1 MTKSI
6 DKIRKGDKLWPGTID
21 YSTIPEFQRDEEGNK
36 VPIYGVRT
44 YHPGV
49 FICRSLREDGSRC
62 NTAIAILQKDYS
74 RNFDGYKCPI
84 CGTVHKK
91 ENILELMS
99 YRETAFVFWEY
110 VNVNSMR
117 KITVKYRTEATP
129 IDGTKTYHIAIK
141 TLTPEVAHHSFV
153 DVLTSHAISYD
164 HIRKILAEHGH
175 EMDPMLVELVTMGL
189 EDHEARYVV
198 QNYYHKLHLARNLKN
213 ANPELFFDLMKALK
227 GHDVSYEE
235 FVSMY
240 PPYLGDLTKKLLS
253 SYNAYED
260 RNRSYG
266 RPYIW
271 QPDSAYTDK
280 RNLNAVVESF
290 KNDTINFSN
299 MQRILEYPKAIN
311 NPTFYRAFKVY
322 RNQMAR
328 YLVKMANEGKD
339 LLHVDLD
346 VPCYY
351 VSKNYEYFRSCGYS
365 DEQILETHDGSKE
378 PLDSLVELSG
388 KRRRK
393 S

>member
-1 MTKSI
+1 
-6 DKIRKGDKLWPGTID
+6 
-21 YSTIPEFQRDEEGNK
+21 
-36 VPIYGVRT
+36 V
-44 YHPGV
+44 
-49 FICRSLREDGSRC
+49 
-62 NTAIAILQKDYS
+62 
-74 RNFDGYKCPI
+74 
-84 CGTVHKK
+84 
-91 ENILELMS
+91 
-99 YRETAFVFWEY
+99 
-110 VNVNSMR
+110 
-117 KITVKYRTEATP
+117 
-129 IDGTKTYHIAIK
+129 IK
-141 TLTPEVAHHSFV
+141 TITPEVTHHSFV
-153 DVLTSHAISYD
+153 EVLTSHAISDD
-164 HIRKILAEHGH
+164 HVRKILAEHGH

-189 EDHEARYVV
+189 DDREARYVV
-198 QNYYHKLHLARNLKN
+198 QNYYNKLHLARNLKN

-388 KRRRK
+388 KRRKK